1 MGGETIIVI
10 QYREAAM
17 SWNNLKVKNKI
28 TFCFMLPVTLIV
40 LFAVW
45 TFSVTKTVHK
55 DIETAKNVNVE
66 FALLAEKM
74 SRDIVQIQQW
84 LTDISATRGLD
95 GLDDGFNEAEKS
107 YQSFLS
113 GLARFEKT
121 YENDKNQQG
130 LQKIKDLREKT
141 SAYYETGK
149 KMANGYIQ
157 TGPEAGNKLMGDFDE
172 TAKALTQV
180 MGPFVEEQKEIMSEN
195 FKDTVSSVSGLR
207 NGIAIIS
214 FSLILIS
221 IVSGFFLVKS
231 ITVPLNETVDWI
243 GKLSNGELTVSASKD
258 RDDEFG
264 HLQQAMNKMSKNLR
278 DIAGQIIPLSRTVA
292 GSAEDVSAT
301 AAQLTSGIDEQSKQ
315 IAQSATATTE
325 VSQTIMEVAKNAAD
339 ASSAAGES
347 VSMANDGKI
356 VVEQTVASMMNIA
369 RNVEMSSKTM
379 EGLGESSKRIGE
391 IITVI
396 NDIAS
401 QTNLLAL
408 NAAIEAARAGE
419 QGRGFAV
426 VADEVRKLAEKTAKA
441 TEEITDMIKQIQDDT
456 QDSVNS
462 MEKNKAEAEQGV
474 AHAEKAR
481 TSLDKIVSAS
491 DHCLDQVRSI
501 AAATEQ
507 QSAAIEEVSTGAE
520 NMVISFELS
529 RDAISQINSTTD
541 QLSEVSSELM
551 KLVSW
556 FKTDA
561 HEHSDVNTE
570 SINAAFPENRPHY
583 KRMHTG

>member
-1 MGGETIIVI
+1 MN
-10 QYREAAM
+10 
-17 SWNNLKVKNKI
+17 WNNLKVKNKI
-28 TFCFMLPVTLIV
+28 TICFMIPVTLIV

-45 TFSVTKTVHK
+45 TFSVTKAVHN

-66 FALLAEKM
+66 YALLAEKM
-74 SRDIVQIQQW
+74 SRDIIQIQQW

-95 GLDDGFNEAEKS
+95 GLDDGFKEAEKS
-107 YQSFLS
+107 YQTFLS
-113 GLARFEKT
+113 GLARFEQA
-121 YENDKNQQG
+121 YENEKNQQG

-149 KMANGYIQ
+149 KMANGYIEA
-157 TGPEAGNKLMGDFDE
+157 GPESGNRLMGDFDE

-180 MGPFVEEQKEIMSEN
+180 MGPFAEEQKDIMSDN
-195 FKDTVSSVSGLR
+195 FKDTVGRVSGLR
-207 NGIAIIS
+207 NGITIIS

-231 ITVPLNETVDWI
+231 ITVPLNKTVEHI
-243 GKLSNGELTVSASKD
+243 GKLSNGELTISAGKD

-315 IAQSATATTE
+315 IEQSATATTE

-474 AHAEKAR
+474 AHAENAR

-520 NMVISFELS
+520 NMVKSFELS

-561 HEHSDVNTE
+561 HEHSGVNTE
-570 SINAAFPENRPHY
+570 SINAAFPENRHHY
-583 KRMHTG
+583 ERMHTG